1 MGLSRYFYAALV
13 LFYVPAI
20 CWFGYSESLLKF
32 ERLYFA
38 FVAAGGLVLLLNGR
52 FSLRFPSPVVI
63 VCIFLAWSALGS
75 FFAIDS
81 WLVFSRIITIVSRLG
96 VALLIVEFVR
106 RYDLLDYLLLSF
118 ILATVLSAPLFL
130 ISPQQYSDLAGR
142 LYGLTGNA
150 NSYGVQVT
158 ASLVAGLYFVGKSQA
173 LAVKLAVL
181 AIIVLCIYLIL
192 LTGSRK
198 AIAGIFAVFAIYAY
212 FEVKRLS
219 TLSFKKTL
227 AFILPVSAL
236 SIASVTLLINS
247 PHFHRI
253 ERILNAYG
261 GDGVESELGRS
272 ELDRLYLYREGWRT
286 AMENPV
292 FGVGLQNFSEVELG
306 FFNQQSGTYAHSNYI
321 ELLATSGII
330 GFAIWYIAWII
341 AFLKMVRASGDRKIM
356 ANLGITM
363 LIINLIYD
371 FGAVSYY
378 HKVSWTTFALI
389 FCCLIY
395 VKKSKSRYA

>member
-1 MGLSRYFYAALV
+1 M
-13 LFYVPAI
+13 
-20 CWFGYSESLLKF
+20 
-32 ERLYFA
+32 
-38 FVAAGGLVLLLNGR
+38 
-52 FSLRFPSPVVI
+52 I

-173 LAVKLAVL
+173 LAVKLAAL

-236 SIASVTLLINS
+236 SIVSFTLLINS

-253 ERILNAYG
+253 ERILNTYG
-261 GDGVESELGRS
+261 GDGVGSELGRS